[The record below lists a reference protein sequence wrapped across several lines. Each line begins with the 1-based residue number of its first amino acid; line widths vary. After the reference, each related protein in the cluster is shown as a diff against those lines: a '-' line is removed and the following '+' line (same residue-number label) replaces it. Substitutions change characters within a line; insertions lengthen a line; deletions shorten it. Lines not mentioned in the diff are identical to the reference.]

1 MRTRYARPADGA
13 PAPPKRLRD
22 RSRDPSVLAD
32 LRTETS
38 RSILIRGGT
47 VLSQDPEVGDLVR
60 GDVLITGRKIAAVG
74 PDLREEAT
82 DAILVDAS
90 DAIVLPGF
98 VDCHVHGWE
107 GQLRGSAPII
117 DFEGYLRLTAFGYGP
132 LYTPHDNYVGTLR
145 TALTALDAGYTTIID
160 NSNNSRTPD
169 HSNAA
174 VEALIDAGIRGV
186 HASGIPVHTEVPT
199 WPRDVERLRSEY
211 VSTEDQLVT
220 LRLFDPAPTE
230 HVWQFA
236 KDHDLWMSHETASYY
251 DALLPDLAAKGLLT
265 DKHTY
270 NHCIDLADQT
280 WAMIARSGATV
291 NICPR
296 SEPTFGPGGGYPPT
310 EKMREFGVRPGMSG
324 DNEISY
330 ALNPFAEMQTLLT
343 TDRAKIIRRGYHGE
357 RDLPRHLT
365 AEDLLEFATLRGAA
379 NAALEAKTGSL
390 TPGKEADIV
399 LVRTTDLN
407 TAPVNTAL
415 ATVTTFAHPG
425 NVDTVF
431 VAGQVRKFRGE
442 LVGQDLDALRGLVE
456 SSRDR
461 LAAAQR
467 QTKPPSTNRVWPVT

>member
-1 MRTRYARPADGA
+1 V
-13 PAPPKRLRD
+13 PPKRLRD
-22 RSRDPSVLAD
+22 RSGDASVLAD
-32 LRTETS
+32 LRAATS
-38 RSILIRGGT
+38 RPILVSGGT
-47 VLSQDPEVGDLVR
+47 VLSQDSAVGDLVR
-60 GDVLITGRKIAAVG
+60 GDVLIRGRKIAAVG
-74 PDLREEAT
+74 ADLREQAVG
-82 DAILVDAS
+82 AIVVDAS

-117 DFEGYLRLTAFGYGP
+117 DFAGYLRFTAFGYGP

-186 HASGIPVHTEVPT
+186 HASGIPVDTEVPT

-211 VSTEDQLVT
+211 FGSEDQLVT

-230 HVWQFA
+230 DVWQFA

-251 DALLPDLAAKGLLT
+251 DALLPALAAKGLLT
-265 DKHTY
+265 HKHTY
-270 NHCIDLADQT
+270 NHCIDLADET
-280 WAMIARSGATV
+280 WAMITRSGATV

-296 SEPTFGPGGGYPPT
+296 SEPTFGAGGGYPPT
-310 EKMREFGVRPGMSG
+310 EKMREFGVRPGLSG

-343 TDRAKIIRRGYHGE
+343 TDRAKIIRRAYDGE
-357 RDLPRHLT
+357 QDLPRHLT

-379 NAALEAKTGSL
+379 NAALADKTGSL
-390 TPGKEADIV
+390 TPGNEADVV

-407 TAPVNTAL
+407 TAPLNNPL

-442 LVGQDLDALRGLVE
+442 LVGQDLDAMRGLVE
-456 SSRDR
+456 ASRDR

-467 QTKPPSTNRVWPVT
+467 QTKPPSTNSVWPVT